1 MKGIGLL
8 FVCFLLAFDIQA
20 QSERSQ
26 RSSLHLIYGTTGAN
40 LREFNQMLDNKGIG
54 ELRRGY
60 ANVGLGYQH
69 RFNDFVLGFEAYH
82 NSGPRSVFRDYD
94 IDFRTSRVYLN
105 VGYSFTEEGKFHLI
119 HYMSLGVGYLNFQML
134 KSGEAATLSDFFNNP
149 ETGFILRQ
157 NDIHRGTQHF
167 GGFLTEIGFQLG
179 YDIDLPIMEE
189 SLEIIAKFGYSFSPF
204 EDAWNRKGISFDN
217 IQSGPFLRV
226 GAGISLPDHNFFYK
240 DASIGVHMLYGLHY
254 TNPAQLNNFLETF
267 GYNTFTGRPSNLGLK
282 ILGENRGLLY
292 GIDLY
297 NLAMSNNANNIKTH
311 SLNSFRIYGNVGKK
325 LYDLK
330 NIEMGVLTGLG
341 YGNLRYTLLNENKPE
356 FPLLFE
362 EPDYDGYLN
371 TWGLLVKPEIYL
383 AYAMPLS
390 KNHSTDLIYSVY
402 GGYELPIGG
411 YRLADLGMSKYM
423 AGPYIQFGIGI
434 RP

>member
-1 MKGIGLL
+1 
-8 FVCFLLAFDIQA
+8 
-20 QSERSQ
+20 
-26 RSSLHLIYGTTGAN
+26 
-40 LREFNQMLDNKGIG
+40 
-54 ELRRGY
+54 
-60 ANVGLGYQH
+60 
-69 RFNDFVLGFEAYH
+69 
-82 NSGPRSVFRDYD
+82 
-94 IDFRTSRVYLN
+94 
-105 VGYSFTEEGKFHLI
+105 
-119 HYMSLGVGYLNFQML
+119 
-134 KSGEAATLSDFFNNP
+134 
-149 ETGFILRQ
+149 
-157 NDIHRGTQHF
+157 
-167 GGFLTEIGFQLG
+167 
-179 YDIDLPIMEE
+179 
-189 SLEIIAKFGYSFSPF
+189 SFSPF

-297 NLAMSNNANNIKTH
+297 NLAMSNNANNLKTH